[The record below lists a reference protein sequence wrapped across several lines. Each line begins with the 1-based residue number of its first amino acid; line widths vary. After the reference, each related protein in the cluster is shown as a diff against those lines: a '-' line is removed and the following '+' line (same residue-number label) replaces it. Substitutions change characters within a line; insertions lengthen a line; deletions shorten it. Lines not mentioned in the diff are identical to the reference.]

1 VNFFIGPMYLFL
13 NFVLQGLTFGYLILF
28 RNVLTWG
35 WTFMTL
41 FISTTQFGIY
51 FAVFLMNPGL
61 ATFSGMRAPNEISY
75 AQKR

>member
-1 VNFFIGPMYLFL
+1 VNFIGPMYLFL
-13 NFVLQGLTFGYLILF
+13 NFVLQGLTFGYLIIF
-28 RNVLTWG
+28 RHVLTWG

-61 ATFSGMRAPNEISY
+61 ATFSGLRAPNEISY